1 MIFLKKRKWIN
12 IYSLLFFISLFYY
25 YYPTNNSGLDAYN
38 YAGCIKYGEN
48 LFLAHHLFYN
58 AFLYIVL
65 KPFTYLFDIEV
76 LLFLKIINSSFVVFS
91 LFILYK
97 ILKNMEIKENEI
109 LTILIGLSFTFT
121 LWRYGTE
128 NETYII
134 PISLS
139 LLASLNFQLFQFS
152 KKNKYIFIAGFFAAL
167 ASLFH
172 QIHFFWWLGLLIGIY
187 LSQNKIKT
195 LLIYIFPALIVPVS
209 YILVI
214 KLYNNQSLNI
224 QNFIHFILHDYF
236 AGTAKLQFGWKNIF
250 LTLVSTFRLMFQ
262 AHPII
267 IKLLNISYLYI
278 LPFILFIF
286 LIFYSIFLFFKKKL
300 FVKKT
305 NSSPLFAHIH
315 ILIFF
320 FHFLFALYSMGNNE
334 FMIVLPFLF
343 IISFLG
349 FFQIQQKFLIT
360 LFLTLFVWN
369 FSYGIFPN
377 KKYSFYESEKLI
389 HFIQKNENELFIVGN
404 QFIINQYYYFTGKD
418 NFENIVF
425 EGKIKSPAEFNNALK
440 NRSYFYTDLIE
451 KPQLFDRASIISNKS
466 YTIDFKEFKKEK
478 VLTMYGLYGNTKLYK
493 VYVKY
498 KNEAK
503 VFD

>member
-1 MIFLKKRKWIN
+1 MVFPKKVKWLT

-25 YYPTNNSGLDAYN
+25 FYPTNNSSLDAYN

-48 LFLAHHLFYN
+48 LFFAHHLFYN
-58 AFLYIVL
+58 AFLYLVL
-65 KPFTYLFDIEV
+65 NPFTYLFDIEV
-76 LLFLKIINSSFVVFS
+76 LILLKIINSSFVLFS
-91 LFILYK
+91 LFLLYK
-97 ILKNMEIKENEI
+97 ILKNIQINENEI
-109 LTILIGLSFTFT
+109 FAIIISLSFSFT

-139 LLASLNFQLFQFS
+139 LLASLNFQLFQFY
-152 KKNKYIFIAGFFAAL
+152 KKNKYIFISGFFAAF
-167 ASLFH
+167 ACLFH

-195 LLIYIFPALIVPVS
+195 LLIYILPALIVPIS

-214 KLYNNQSLNI
+214 KFYNNQSLNHL
-224 QNFIHFILHDYF
+224 NFIHFILHDYF

-267 IKLLNISYLYI
+267 VKLINISYLYI
-278 LPFILFIF
+278 LPFILLLF
-286 LIFYSIFLFFKKKL
+286 LIFYLIFLFLKKKL
-300 FVKKT
+300 FIKKT
-305 NSSPLFAHIH
+305 NSSPLFGHIH

-343 IISFLG
+343 IISFLS
-349 FFQIQQKFLIT
+349 FFQIQRKFLIT
-360 LFLTLFVWN
+360 LSLTLFIWN

-389 HFIQKNENELFIVGN
+389 HFIQHNESELFIVGN

-418 NFENIVF
+418 NFKNIIF
-425 EGKIKSPAEFNNALK
+425 EGKIKSFSEFKNTIK

-451 KPQLFDRASIISNKS
+451 KPQLFDRASIVSNKS

-478 VLTMYGLYGNTKLYK
+478 VITMNGLYGKTILYK
-493 VYVKY
+493 VYLK
-498 KNEAK
+498 KQK
-503 VFD
+503 